1 LSGSYCC
8 AVAVAALILSIAS
21 ILVTVVAVY
30 FGKRSADAATTAT
43 NIERERRHAEM
54 RPRYLVT
61 CDAPNPGTD
70 QRRLYVKLAGPGEL
84 GALDQLTVTIR
95 DDSHFRLKPAPAPGQ
110 PPESVPD
117 QVWGPLRFVPGTG
130 PGTLTRPAAFRADAA
145 GRATTSAGLPVGE
158 EHIYALEMTYPPPGW
173 GTRQLWVARVGSTL
187 RLRVESRKEGWDPW
201 IAVGEINVA
210 DARTVAEIT

>member
-1 LSGSYCC
+1 
-8 AVAVAALILSIAS
+8 VAVAALILSIAS

-30 FGKRSADAATTAT
+30 FGKRSADAAKTAT
-43 NIERERRHAEM
+43 SIERERRHAEM

-61 CDAPNPGTD
+61 CDAPSPGTS
-70 QRRLYVKLAGPGEL
+70 QRCLFVKLVGPGEL
-84 GALDQLTVTIR
+84 EALDQLTVTIR
-95 DDSHFRLKPAPAPGQ
+95 DDSYFRLKPAPAPGQ

-130 PGTLTRPAAFRADAA
+130 PGVTTRSGAVGADAA
-145 GRATTSAGLPVGE
+145 GRATTSVGMPVGE
-158 EHIYALEMTYPPPGW
+158 EHIYALEATLPGPRSAW
-173 GTRQLWVARVGSTL
+173 NRQQWVAQVGSTL